1 MFVVF
6 LIWTIC
12 SAQFMMHHTKGS
24 ANAVVVMIFLY
35 YVFYNIAWSGLLV
48 GYAVEIMPYN
58 MRAKVTRPQC
68 STECPRLTDIQ
79 GLTIMFLAIDLSL
92 FFNQYINPIAL
103 ARLTW
108 KYYIFYDAWLLF
120 ELFIVWR
127 FYLETRNTPL
137 EEIVKHFDG
146 ESAILGGTAATEKSR
161 QLAEEIDRAAPLP
174 IESTGAIELAV
185 LRHDRHTRPRDDDR
199 DNEHESV

>member
-1 MFVVF
+1 
-6 LIWTIC
+6 
-12 SAQFMMHHTKGS
+12 
-24 ANAVVVMIFLY
+24 
-35 YVFYNIAWSGLLV
+35 
-48 GYAVEIMPYN
+48 
-58 MRAKVTRPQC
+58 
-68 STECPRLTDIQ
+68 
-79 GLTIMFLAIDLSL
+79 MFLAIDISL

-137 EEIVKHFDG
+137 EEIAKHFDG

-174 IESTGAIELAV
+174 IESTGSIELAV
-185 LRHDRHTRPRDDDR
+185 LRRDRHTRPRDNDR
-199 DNEHESV
+199 DSDHESF